1 MANIAY
7 NEYPKEDKML
17 EVNFY
22 VNGKVYNGGDV
33 LSFPME
39 KDRGIKIIQLLDSLK
54 ENGVFDDD
62 ELKALAVVKNL

>member
-1 MANIAY
+1 MANIAH
-7 NEYPKEDKML
+7 NEDPKEDKML

-39 KDRGIKIIQLLDSLK
+39 KT
-54 ENGVFDDD
+54 E
-62 ELKALAVVKNL
+62 ELRSSSY